1 MLRSRGEAIQR
12 GRRLLEMSDL
22 LAVTADVADECAAWA
37 EARDV
42 PGAFPAR
49 EFCRLAESGLLS
61 APLRRELGGLG
72 LGSESGGTLPLL
84 RVLKRIGRGS
94 LPVGRLYEGHV
105 NALLLLQDF
114 GTPEQVEGYA
124 ADAREGRLFS
134 VWNTEGAGG
143 VSLTHGGDGRCR
155 LAGAKTFAS
164 GAGHVERPL
173 ITGRF
178 PDGGKQMCIVPMER
192 AGPAVVDPTSWRPLG
207 MNASAS
213 FAIDF
218 TGMELEA
225 RDLLGRPG
233 DYELEPS
240 FSGGAIRFAAVQLGG
255 AEALFDATRDHL
267 RESGRAGDPYQRAR
281 LGEMAIAIE
290 SGSLWL
296 VGASSSTEAPT
307 ASAEAV
313 VAYANM
319 VRTAIGSICEDVLRH
334 AERSVGARGLLRP
347 HPIER
352 IGRDLTLYLR
362 QPNPDGALAGVG
374 RFVGDRLDDPDRL
387 WPRDE

>member
-1 MLRSRGEAIQR
+1 MHRSRGEAVRR
-12 GRRLLEMSDL
+12 GRPSLEMSDL
-22 LAVTADVADECAAWA
+22 LAVTADVADECAASA
-37 EARDV
+37 EARDA
-42 PGAFPAR
+42 PGEFPAR
-49 EFCRLAESGLLS
+49 EFRRLAESGLLA

-72 LGSESGGTLPLL
+72 LGSEPGGTLPLL

-94 LPVGRLYEGHV
+94 LPVGRLFEGHV
-105 NALLLLQDF
+105 NALLLLQAF

-124 ADAREGRLFS
+124 ADAHEGRLFA

-143 VSLTHGGDGRCR
+143 VSLTPGGEGRCR

-173 ITGRF
+173 ITGRL
-178 PDGGKQMCIVPMER
+178 PDGGKQMAIVPMER
-192 AGPAVVDPTSWRPLG
+192 AGPAAVDPTSWRPLG

-218 TGMELEA
+218 TGMEIGA
-225 RDLLGRPG
+225 GDLLGRPG
-233 DYELEPS
+233 DYEREPS
-240 FSGGAIRFAAVQLGG
+240 FSGGASRFAAVQLGG
-255 AEALFDATRDHL
+255 AEALFEATRAHL

-290 SGSLWL
+290 SGDLWL
-296 VGASSSTEAPT
+296 VGAATSAEAPT

-319 VRTAIGSICEDVLRH
+319 VRTAIGSICEDVLRW

-374 RFVGDRLDDPDRL
+374 RFVGDRLDDLDRL